1 MGLRREVRA
10 ALVATGHRPRKRWG
24 QHFLCDPQ
32 MVARIVAAACVGPD
46 SVVLEIGPGL
56 GALTDALADLSG
68 ELFVVEIDPVLS
80 ERLVGR
86 YAGRQRVHVVRG
98 DVLALPLDRIV
109 PGGAIVVAN
118 LPYNISTVVLMRL
131 CELRTHLPRAIVMV
145 QREVAE
151 RLVAPPGGRER
162 GVLGVL
168 VQTYGDVRMLLR
180 VPRGAFLP
188 PPRVD
193 SVVIEVAWRATPCVA
208 VADEALYRRV
218 VRGAFGQRRKML
230 RNALAGVGLELGL
243 DDVAV
248 AAALADAGIDP
259 TERAER
265 LDLAAFGRL
274 ADALRARRPA
284 G

>member
-10 ALVATGHRPRKRWG
+10 ALAATGHRPRKRWG
-24 QHFLCDPQ
+24 QHFLCDPRV
-32 MVARIVAAACVGPD
+32 VARIVGAAGVGPE

-56 GALTDALADLSG
+56 GALTDALADVSG
-68 ELFVVEIDPVLS
+68 ELFVVEIDPALCRQLM
-80 ERLVGR
+80 ER
-86 YAGRQRVHVVRG
+86 YAGRGRVHVLAG
-98 DVLALPLDRIV
+98 DVLEFPLADAV
-109 PGGAIVVAN
+109 PCGAIVVAN

-131 CELRTHLPRAIVMV
+131 CELRAHLPRAVLMV

-168 VQTYGDVRMLLR
+168 VQTWADVRTLLR
-180 VPRGAFLP
+180 VPRAAFLP

-193 SVVIEVAWRATPCVA
+193 SVVIEVAWRTASRVA

-230 RNALAGVGLELGL
+230 HNALAGVGSELGL
-243 DDVAV
+243 DDAAV
-248 AAALADAGIDP
+248 TAALVQAGIDP

-265 LDLAAFGRL
+265 LDLAAFARL
-274 ADALRARRPA
+274 ADALGARCRA